1 MISIIIIIFLIVLGF
16 LLTRSKRN
24 EKYEYNCYVLTL
36 PESTQRIERFFKHH
50 DSRVPIE
57 IVYGQNTRKLKDAL
71 EFEEYVDP
79 HYFEQAV
86 EMDLDSDL
94 IRPDTTYFNLGA
106 IGCCFSHLS
115 IINECPHKYA
125 LIFEDN
131 MIIKTPR
138 FYDEVQ
144 KVLDKL
150 GNDFEMCFFHC
161 TSRAPVQVVDG
172 IEKVKWISSMKC
184 RLVNVENMKKFTK
197 YYLPMDNHIDNKTEE
212 IIDKGARV
220 FYKDMR
226 RYIQLDRSQQSTIGH
241 RHHGKKEFFS
251 RVHPEL
257 TLKDLKWGY

>member
-1 MISIIIIIFLIVLGF
+1 MISIIIIIFLIVL
-16 LLTRSKRN
+16 LTRSKRK
-24 EKYEYNCYVLTL
+24 EKYGYNCYVLTL
-36 PESTQRIERFFKHH
+36 PESTQRLERFFKHH